1 MTAIAVCV
9 QEREV
14 DICSLCVGGG
24 GGEQEGS
31 NSTKDWQ
38 THTPFHN
45 INLPLKKE
53 TQTT

>member
-24 GGEQEGS
+24 GGGGS
-31 NSTKDWQ
+31 KRGA
-38 THTPFHN
+38 
-45 INLPLKKE
+45 IALK
-53 TQTT
+53 TGRPIPPSIISICL

>member
-24 GGEQEGS
+24 GARGEQ
-31 NSTKDWQ
+31 
-38 THTPFHN
+38 
-45 INLPLKKE
+45 
-53 TQTT
+53 